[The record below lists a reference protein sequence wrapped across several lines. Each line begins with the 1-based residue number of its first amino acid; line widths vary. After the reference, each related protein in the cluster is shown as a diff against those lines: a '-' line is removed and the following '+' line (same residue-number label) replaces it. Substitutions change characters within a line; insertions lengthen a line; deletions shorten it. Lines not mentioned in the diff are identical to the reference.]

1 LGVDFRDETVCLV
14 PKLINEALDATGAEL
29 QGQLVTIMNKV
40 NLMTTALDFVYGIEL
55 NERNHRVIVYHL
67 PRGVTQRDVEYV
79 RDSLIV
85 YRQHELYI
93 RFVRNSLKVCIV
105 VLQETD
111 GRNRED
117 RNGVLPDLQHPPARP
132 DRPPPRGQAQ
142 NRNSCQSSLCEFSRL
157 VGVACSLRSTRFSPT
172 S

>member
-1 LGVDFRDETVCLV
+1 LLSAEVDQRGSGRHGGR
-14 PKLINEALDATGAEL
+14 AARATGHHHGQGELDDHSFGFCLWHRAQRKEPSSNRVSPAE
-29 QGQLVTIMNKV
+29 GSHSE
-40 NLMTTALDFVYGIEL
+40 G
-55 NERNHRVIVYHL
+55 
-67 PRGVTQRDVEYV
+67 RGVRAGLPHRLSPTRA
-79 RDSLIV
+79 L
-85 YRQHELYI
+85 H
-93 RFVRNSLKVCIV
+93 
-105 VLQETD
+105 QETD

-142 NRNSCQSSLCEFSRL
+142 NRDSCQSSLCEFSRL